1 MKQTNHKGEQGFFRN
16 LSDKIFGKAD
26 KSKSIA
32 SAPYFQT
39 FTEYSPQF
47 TSYQGNIYEQALTR
61 AAVEKFATSCMKLKP
76 EIVGSAKPRIHR
88 AIKDAPSQFMSW
100 PKFLARLAT
109 ILEVDTTA
117 YVVPVYD
124 DKLNIVGIHPL
135 KAEYSE
141 ILEFRGEPWI
151 RFHFATGETA
161 ALELRNVCIL
171 TKFQYESD
179 YFGSGNDALLSTL
192 KLMHAQEQAQ
202 EAAINN
208 GAKIRFI
215 AQAPGQMRPED
226 IESKRKLFAESNLSS
241 SNTSGLMIYDT
252 SFSSVKQIDEHH
264 YTIDPKEMERIKDNV
279 HTYFGI
285 NDSVLKN
292 DYNEDVW
299 GSYYEGKI
307 EPFAIQLSD
316 GLTQMLFTHRE
327 RLAGN
332 CITFS
337 ANRLAFA
344 SNASK
349 RNMVR
354 DMVDRGIMTLN
365 EARDVLQLPHLP
377 GGDVVVIRGEY
388 KTADNY
394 LNMTDPNDPVQLDKD
409 KDPGDSD
416 KVYGDSDGTGS
427 IDNDFGA

>member
-1 MKQTNHKGEQGFFRN
+1 MNQTNQTERKGLLRG
-16 LSDKIFGKAD
+16 LSDMVFGKAD
-26 KSKSIA
+26 ESKSVA

-39 FTEYSPQF
+39 FTEYNPQF
-47 TSYQGNIYEQALTR
+47 SSYQGSIYEQALTR
-61 AAVEKFATSCMKLKP
+61 AAVEKFAVSCMKLKP
-76 EIVGSAKPRIHR
+76 EVVGSAKPRIHR
-88 AIKDAPSQFMSW
+88 AIETAPSKHMTWS
-100 PKFLARLAT
+100 KFLARLAT

-117 YVVPVYD
+117 YVVPVFD
-124 DKLNIVGIHPL
+124 ERLSIVGIHPL

-141 ILEFRGEPWI
+141 ILEYRGEPWI

-202 EAAINN
+202 EAAIDS

-226 IESKRKLFAESNLSS
+226 IDSKRKLFAESNLSS
-241 SNTSGLMIYDT
+241 SNTTGLMIYDT
-252 SFSSVKQIDEHH
+252 SFVSLKQIDEQH

-279 HTYFGI
+279 HTYFGV
-285 NDSVLKN
+285 NDAILKN
-292 DYNEDVW
+292 DFNEDVW

-307 EPFAIQLSD
+307 EPFAIQLSE
-316 GLTQMLFTHRE
+316 GLTNMLYTPRE
-327 RLAGN
+327 QQAGN
-332 CITFS
+332 RITFS
-337 ANRLAFA
+337 SNRLAFA

-365 EARDVLQLPHLP
+365 EAREVLQLPSLE

-394 LNMTDPNDPVQLDKD
+394 LNMTDPSDPVQFDKD
-409 KDPGDSD
+409 RDPG
-416 KVYGDSDGTGS
+416 GDDQEYH
-427 IDNDFGA
+427 DNDMRGNKDEDWGV

>member
-1 MKQTNHKGEQGFFRN
+1 MKQTNQNGERGFLRN
-16 LSDKIFGKAD
+16 LSDMIFGKAD
-26 KSKSIA
+26 KSKSVA

-47 TSYQGNIYEQALTR
+47 SSYQGNVYEQALTR
-61 AAVEKFATSCMKLKP
+61 AAVEKFAVSCMKLKP
-76 EIVGSAKPRIHR
+76 EIVGSAKQRIQR
-88 AIKDAPSQFMSW
+88 NIKDAPSEFMTW

-124 DKLNIVGIHPL
+124 DRLNIVGIHPI

-179 YFGSGNDALLSTL
+179 YFGGGNDALLSTL

-226 IESKRKLFAESNLSS
+226 IEAKRKLFTESNLSS
-241 SNTSGLMIYDT
+241 SNTTGMLIYDS
-252 SFSSVKQIDEHH
+252 SFISVKQIDEQH

-279 HTYFGI
+279 HTYFGV
-285 NDSVLKN
+285 NDAILKN
-292 DYNEDVW
+292 EYNEDIW

-307 EPFAIQLSD
+307 EPFAVQLSE
-316 GLTQMLFTHRE
+316 GLTHMLFSKRE
-327 RLAGN
+327 RTQGN

-394 LNMTDPNDPVQLDKD
+394 LNMTDPNDPVQFDKD
-409 KDPGDSD
+409 RDPG
-416 KVYGDSDGTGS
+416 GDDQEYH
-427 IDNDFGA
+427 DNDERGNRDEDWGV